1 MDTRYFQRLFRYDRW
16 ANREVLMAL
25 QRAKEPPAQVLRW
38 LAHLA
43 GAGHTWLARVNEK
56 TPPLAIWPE
65 LTVEQCDHFMTL
77 LGDGWLRYLEALA
90 PTELSSSVAYSNS
103 RGEEFFDDG
112 CGCSDPGIDAWQ
124 LPSRP
129 DCRCDA
135 GLRGDACI
143 DGFHYC
149 CKERRAG
156 GIVRIALFREDE
168 SIYRWP

>member
-103 RGEEFFDDG
+103 RGEEFSTTVADVLTQVLTHSSYHRG
-112 CGCSDPGIDAWQ
+112 QIAAAMRACGETPASTDFIIA
-124 LPSRP
+124 
-129 DCRCDA
+129 
-135 GLRGDACI
+135 
-143 DGFHYC
+143 
-149 CKERRAG
+149 
-156 GIVRIALFREDE
+156 VRKGVLEG
-168 SIYRWP
+168 